1 MELNQLQWMAYGGI
15 GLFALGVGAVTY
27 GLASSPGTRAPRL
40 GARGRKRQLAVDESG
55 GFALIE
61 PWMRYLAG
69 LVGRIPLG
77 RSRQRIDKMLLHSG
91 DYLGLTADEFVGLSV
106 LSGLLMAVIG
116 AALVSLMAMTP
127 LVVVFGAVMGALIP
141 YSQVTGEI
149 TERQRHINRTLPTAI
164 DIASLCMGAGLDFP
178 GAIRQIVDRALKAG
192 TPLHD
197 ELTRLLQEL
206 SLGRTRQQALL
217 ELADR
222 VPTEPVR
229 EFVSAVVQAEE
240 KGNPLSEVLRIQARM
255 LRMRRSVRAEEAAS
269 RAGVMM
275 MLPLML
281 IFAAIVLILL
291 GPFIV
296 GGMGVGF

>member
-1 MELNQLQWMAYGGI
+1 MQLTQTQMLGFGGI
-15 GLFALGVGAVTY
+15 GLVAAGAAALTY
-27 GLASSPGTRAPRL
+27 MLAASPVSRAPRL
-40 GARGRKRQLAVDESG
+40 GARGRKRQLAVSG
-55 GFALIE
+55 SGSFALVE
-61 PWMRYLAG
+61 PWVRYLAG
-69 LVGRIPLG
+69 LMARLPIARI
-77 RSRQRIDKMLLHSG
+77 RARIDKMLLHAG
-91 DYLGLTADEFVGLSV
+91 DYMGLTADEFLGLSAFSFLAMGSFAATLAWV
-106 LSGLLMAVIG
+106 ADMSGV
-116 AALVSLMAMTP
+116 
-127 LVVVFGAVMGALIP
+127 VVVFGSVVGAMLP

-149 TERQRHINRTLPTAI
+149 TERQRDINRKLPTAI

-178 GAIRQIVDRALKAG
+178 GAIRQIADRALKVDS
-192 TPLHD
+192 PLH
-197 ELTRLLQEL
+197 EEFTRLLQEL
-206 SLGRTRQQALL
+206 GLGRTRKQALL
-217 ELADR
+217 ELAER

-281 IFAAIVLILL
+281 IFASIVLILL